1 MLLRFLAYLK
11 DTGVICREIRSMTAG
26 YTLSTVQINPV
37 YMAPAWYIVTDIQS
51 YYMDAVTGV
60 VTVAGGTFCSER
72 GKAPGSL
79 SVLPP
84 FLKRCL

>member
-1 MLLRFLAYLK
+1 MIFLSVCWGIVNIGDMRMLGRIGKTVLLRFLAYLK

-37 YMAPAWYIVTDIQS
+37 HMAPAWYIVTDIQS

-60 VTVAGGTFCSER
+60 VTVAG
-72 GKAPGSL
+72 
-79 SVLPP
+79 
-84 FLKRCL
+84 